1 MRKHHRYFIYSLLII
16 LILVGGTV
24 TFFYERHQSSQYRK
38 LQNLPTLKIGDWV
51 VRLGTVNDSRW
62 ISYLGKSEYS
72 HIGMIVQLHPKILVV
87 HATTD
92 DGESASN
99 QVIVSELEYFLSP
112 KLAQKGAIIRP
123 MFLNQQEKHKIAA
136 FILNQ
141 RGRPFI
147 LSSKDEPHL
156 YCTTLLSDSIA
167 QFHPS
172 FKPKWNYISAPFF
185 KGEYLFPQAF
195 VDYQDIKVIYQV
207 DNLIM

>member
-1 MRKHHRYFIYSLLII
+1 MRKHHKYFICSLLII
-16 LILVGGTV
+16 LILVVGAV
-24 TFFYERHQSSQYRK
+24 TFFYERNQPQHSK
-38 LQNLPTLKIGDWV
+38 LQNLPTLMIGDWV
-51 VRLGTVNDSRW
+51 VRLGTINDSRW
-62 ISYLGKSEYS
+62 ISNLGKSEYS

-99 QVIVSELEYFLSP
+99 QVIVSELERFLSP
-112 KLAQKGAIIRP
+112 ELAQKGAIIRP
-123 MFLNQQEKHKIAA
+123 MFLNQKQKQQIAA
-136 FILNQ
+136 FVLNQ
-141 RGRPFI
+141 RGKSFI

-156 YCTTLLSDSIA
+156 YCTTLLSDSIV

-195 VDYQDIKVIYQV
+195 VDYPDVKMIYQV
-207 DNLIM
+207 DY

>member
-16 LILVGGTV
+16 LILVGSTV
-24 TFFYERHQSSQYRK
+24 TFFYERHQSSQYSK

-72 HIGMIVQLHPKILVV
+72 HIGIIVQLHPKILVV
-87 HATTD
+87 HATTN

-99 QVIVSELEYFLSP
+99 QVIVSELEHFLSP
-112 KLAQKGAIIRP
+112 KLAQKGTIIRP

-172 FKPKWNYISAPFF
+172 FKPKSNYISAPFF

-195 VDYQDIKVIYQV
+195 VDYPDIKVIYQV

>member
-1 MRKHHRYFIYSLLII
+1 MCKHHKYFICFLLII
-16 LILVGGTV
+16 LILVGGAV
-24 TFFYERHQSSQYRK
+24 TFFYERHRPSQYGK
-38 LQNLPTLKIGDWV
+38 LQNLPSLKIGDWV
-51 VRLGTVNDSRW
+51 VRLGTINDSRW

-99 QVIVSELEYFLSP
+99 QVIVSELDHFLSP
-112 KLAQKGAIIRP
+112 ELAQKGAIIRP
-123 MFLNQQEKHKIAA
+123 MFLNQQEKQQIAA
-136 FILNQ
+136 FVLNQ
-141 RGRPFI
+141 RGKPFI
-147 LSSKDEPHL
+147 LNSKDEPHL

-172 FKPKWNYISAPFF
+172 FKPKWNYISVPFF

-195 VDYQDIKVIYQV
+195 VDYPDIKVIYQF
-207 DNLIM
+207 DSLII